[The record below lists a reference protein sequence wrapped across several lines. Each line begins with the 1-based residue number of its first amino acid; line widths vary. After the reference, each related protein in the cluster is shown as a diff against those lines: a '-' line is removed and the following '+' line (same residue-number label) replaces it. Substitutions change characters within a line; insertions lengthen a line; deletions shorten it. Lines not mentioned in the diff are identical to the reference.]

1 MSNWSFFKI
10 DDHLIG
16 VYYPKR
22 RCVWGCDWTLST
34 PEKFSIAFKIM
45 KLVFAGFIRIIS
57 IRRIKRGGLTTHRS
71 DPTAPNVSYG
81 QFFIIH
87 GQNPNE
93 LGLEESFSKMMV

>member
-1 MSNWSFFKI
+1 MF
-10 DDHLIG
+10 G
-16 VYYPKR
+16 VVFG
-22 RCVWGCDWTLST
+22 CVTGLLST
-34 PEKFSIAFKIM
+34 PEKFCIAFKIV
-45 KLVFAGFIRIIS
+45 KLMFAGFIRIIS

-71 DPTAPNVSYG
+71 DPTVPNVSYG